1 MCELIFVPESG
12 FTNQQ
17 SFIVIGNAPS
27 KMNEGETWTQPK
39 YLH

>member
-17 SFIVIGNAPS
+17 SFIVIGYAPS
-27 KMNEGETWTQPK
+27 KMNEGET
-39 YLH
+39 

>member
-1 MCELIFVPESG
+1 MIFVPESG

-27 KMNEGETWTQPK
+27 KMNEGET
-39 YLH
+39 

>member
-1 MCELIFVPESG
+1 MIFVPESG

-27 KMNEGETWTQPK
+27 KLNEGET
-39 YLH
+39 